1 MVLIAL
7 SSPKEWCC
15 IGTSDQGAVGSL
27 SLEVFHSHEDVTL
40 GDVVSG
46 YGGDGPALDLV
57 TSEVVSNLYDSIRAS
72 SRRPTRYSGQRC
84 LQCWTLGMVR
94 WAGWVPEQLCPSL
107 PCAPSCSS
115 TCQSPPAPQCS
126 CLAGSCA
133 WPSLQC
139 VSCSEGEKC
148 VLSCTCLL
156 E

>member
-107 PCAPSCSS
+107 PCAPSCSQHVS
-115 TCQSPPAPQCS
+115 VTSCTPVQLSGWEL
-126 CLAGSCA
+126 CLAIPA
-133 WPSLQC
+133 
-139 VSCSEGEKC
+139 V
-148 VLSCTCLL
+148 CLL
-156 E
+156 Q